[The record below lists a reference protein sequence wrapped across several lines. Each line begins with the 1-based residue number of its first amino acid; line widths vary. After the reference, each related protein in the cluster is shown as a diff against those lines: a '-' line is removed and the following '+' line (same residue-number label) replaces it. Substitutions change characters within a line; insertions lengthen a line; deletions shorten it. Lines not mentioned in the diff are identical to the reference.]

1 MLNSTRRPWKGSGCF
16 WGCRLFDIFSFC
28 AVTSVYVELKDPLLD
43 LPADTPFLLP
53 RREAVTNL
61 ICFFKSIY
69 FTRNR
74 ERLCIFVTI
83 LVMFLC
89 KSVYYIFS
97 VIGMFMLMLPRQ
109 QLTAC
114 FCIQL
119 LHVVIFNKNK
129 NA

>member
-61 ICFFKSIY
+61 ICFLKVF
-69 FTRNR
+69 
-74 ERLCIFVTI
+74 I
-83 LVMFLC
+83 LQETE
-89 KSVYYIFS
+89 KDYVYLSQFFS
-97 VIGMFMLMLPRQ
+97 
-109 QLTAC
+109 C
-114 FCIQL
+114 FCAKVCIIYLVL
-119 LHVVIFNKNK
+119 LVCLCLCDHDNSLQPVSVFSCYML
-129 NA
+129 